1 MDMADQFLKT
11 KKFKQKN
18 YGKMVQIQKKL
29 FDVWALNR
37 FKEEGYPDMQIGYIG
52 FLMNIDEDGIT
63 NKEMAEKVHVTK
75 QAMSK
80 AIKELEKL
88 EIVVTKPHES
98 DARMSMIHLT
108 DLGKKLVVTMVKN
121 LKEKTKEYEL
131 LVGKEK
137 FHQALDTMYEI
148 MMYEKEKFVKGR

>member
-1 MDMADQFLKT
+1 MDIADQFLKT

-37 FKEEGYPDMQIGYIG
+37 FKEEGFGELQMGYIG
-52 FLMNIDEDGIT
+52 LLMNIDEDGIT
-63 NKEMAEKVHVTK
+63 NKEMAERVHVTK

-88 EIVVTKPHES
+88 EIVTTQPHES
-98 DARMSMIHLT
+98 DARMSMIYLT
-108 DLGKKLVVTMVKN
+108 DRGKELVIRMVKN
-121 LKEKTKEYEL
+121 LKEKTKEYEEL
-131 LVGKEK
+131 LGKER
-137 FHQALDTMYEI
+137 FQQALETMFEI
-148 MMYEKEKFVKGR
+148 IHYEKEKQGRLK

>member
-1 MDMADQFLKT
+1 MDIADQFLKT

-29 FDVWALNR
+29 FDAWALNR
-37 FKEEGYPDMQIGYIG
+37 LKEEGYDEFQLGYIG
-52 FLMNIDEDGIT
+52 FLMNIEENGIT

-88 EIVVTKPHES
+88 EIVTTHPHES
-98 DARMSMIHLT
+98 DARMSIIYLT
-108 DLGKKLVVTMVKN
+108 ERGKELVVMMVKN
-121 LKEKTKEYEL
+121 LKEKTKEYEG
-131 LVGKEK
+131 LVGKDR
-137 FHQALDTMYEI
+137 FQQALDTMFEI
-148 MMYEKEKFVKGR
+148 ILYEKEKQAKLK

>member
-1 MDMADQFLKT
+1 MNIADQFLKT

-37 FKEEGYPDMQIGYIG
+37 LKEEGYDGFQLGYIG
-52 FLMNIDEDGIT
+52 FLMNIEEDGIT

-88 EIVVTKPHES
+88 ALVKIQPHES
-98 DARMSMIHLT
+98 DARMSIIFLT
-108 DLGKKLVVTMVKN
+108 DHGKELVVMMVRN
-121 LKEKTKEYEL
+121 LKEKTKEYEE
-131 LVGKEK
+131 LVGKER
-137 FHQALDTMYEI
+137 FQQALETMFDI
-148 MMYEKEKFVKGR
+148 ILYEKEKQVKLR